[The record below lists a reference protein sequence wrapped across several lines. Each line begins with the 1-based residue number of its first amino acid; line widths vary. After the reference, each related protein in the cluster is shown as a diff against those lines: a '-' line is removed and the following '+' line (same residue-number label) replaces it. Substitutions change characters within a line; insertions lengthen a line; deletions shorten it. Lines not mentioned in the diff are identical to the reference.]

1 MYTEENYAL
10 PDWLSYNLLPSIQ
23 SILFA
28 FKLLLTW
35 FTFVVEHIHNM
46 FCCHVS
52 RLRRWPLKHL
62 ISLYL
67 MSVLLKSFAQAL
79 GDI

>member
-1 MYTEENYAL
+1 MHYLIGYRTIFCPA
-10 PDWLSYNLLPSIQ
+10 SIQ

-52 RLRRWPLKHL
+52 RLRRWPL
-62 ISLYL
+62 SLYL

-79 GDI
+79 VDI